1 MNFIKKLSAVVFVG
15 AGALAIALPSQALE
29 VGVGIRSSVGQSQF
43 CGYTHASSSGTTSVT
58 GVTNTSSY
66 DTKSGPLAGGGTF
79 NSATGST
86 SVLNSASNTSSSSA
100 TSGSLVEQNRSISID
115 NVGIVR

>member
-1 MNFIKKLSAVVFVG
+1 MSFIKKILATAFIG
-15 AGALAIALPSQALE
+15 AGAIAIAIPSQALE

-43 CGYTHASSSGTTSVT
+43 CGYTHASSTGATSVT

-79 NSATGST
+79 TSSTGST
-86 SVLNSASNTSSSSA
+86 SVLNSSSTSNSSSA

-115 NVGIVR
+115 NLGIVR